1 MVFKSGMI
9 VEHVPK
15 KLDGLDGFGRT
26 LPDYVVYEILQKSGV
41 ELNMTLMSE
50 LSPNRKKLI
59 RTVPDSIF
67 LEKKYNEGI
76 HGLPAIKRNSNFENT
91 FFAIF
96 RKSSKSTVQQ
106 NSKFSR
112 KSDFHQSGHDGKIRN
127 FREKV
132 IFTKVD
138 MMGINRLETMSVVR
152 LTYS

>member
-67 LEKKYNEGI
+67 LEKKI
-76 HGLPAIKRNSNFENT
+76 L
-91 FFAIF
+91 AIF
-96 RKSSKSTVQQ
+96 RKSSKFPK

-132 IFTKVD
+132 IFTKLD
-138 MMGINRLETMSVVR
+138 MMGINRFGIIFQVQ
-152 LTYS
+152 